1 MRPARGSAP
10 GPGATEALAAWCSL
24 ALAAG
29 ASDVVQA
36 VVAAVAAEWVGANAG
51 AEPHVRRT
59 TFVKKSPDAGAAGL
73 RLQSLR
79 AAAGGAS
86 PLWRALC
93 EEDWRATRGGRIRP
107 PSRARCSTPA
117 GWLEGRRPAC
127 GSAKRTVLLPED
139 LLDEHAR
146 WYYRFREVRA
156 STGRRTTRG
165 GAARRLAW
173 FSARTAACADPAAG
187 DTPMRASSACAGA
200 SRVAARAARVG
211 ERQPGANVQGRPMQA
226 SWHFVV
232 TSCWGVYMC
241 GDMPRRGSGAP
252 ELEDDA
258 LGTSVQDQIGEAA
271 VYNELLG
278 STDDA
283 QPAFLALD
291 DEIDGGGRGA
301 GRGTARASRGAGPP
315 SVKLW
320 HDRAQEMTLERLA
333 EHFAGGIYEAA
344 AELAAELE

>member
-1 MRPARGSAP
+1 MVLG
-10 GPGATEALAAWCSL
+10 L

-36 VVAAVAAEWVGANAG
+36 VVAAVAAEWVGAERGRRAAR
-51 AEPHVRRT
+51 AEGDDLRQEVART
-59 TFVKKSPDAGAAGL
+59 LA
-73 RLQSLR
+73 RLGCVCRSLR
-79 AAAGGAS
+79 AAAGEGAS

-93 EEDWRATRGGRIRP
+93 EDDWRAVPRRAHSAPVVRARALLDTGRIGWKDAW
-107 PSRARCSTPA
+107 ARVR
-117 GWLEGRRPAC
+117 LE
-127 GSAKRTVLLPED
+127 AKRTVLLPED

-146 WYYRFREVRA
+146 WYYRFREGAGEHWTTNDPWWRGEEA
-156 STGRRTTRG
+156 SRVVFSADGRLRRSGGWRDADEGELCLRWRLARG
-165 GAARRLAW
+165 GAALRVW
-173 FSARTAACADPAAG
+173 VNGNPAP
-187 DTPMRASSACAGA
+187 TYKVVRC
-200 SRVAARAARVG
+200 
-211 ERQPGANVQGRPMQA
+211 EA

-232 TSCWGVYMC
+232 RSCWGVYMC